1 MVSKI
6 ADVRSIPRSRMFL
19 VQYLIGSSPAAHPYL
34 QDCADK
40 YSELAKVSNEVE
52 IGLYTCIWLS
62 GRRCA

>member
-1 MVSKI
+1 MVSNI
-6 ADVRSIPRSRMFL
+6 ADVQSIPKSSMLL
-19 VQYLIGSSPAAHPYL
+19 VQYLIGSSPAAHTYL

-52 IGLYTCIWLS
+52 MGLYTCIWLS